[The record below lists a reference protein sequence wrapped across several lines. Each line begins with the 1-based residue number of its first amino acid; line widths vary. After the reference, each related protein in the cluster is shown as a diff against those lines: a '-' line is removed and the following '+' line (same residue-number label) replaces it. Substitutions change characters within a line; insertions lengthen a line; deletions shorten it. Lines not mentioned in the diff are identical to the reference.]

1 MHKHYIQNK
10 VQMKVHIIQIKRFNL
25 VQIKKKSCGC
35 WRITTF
41 QGWTTLTCFFKVFK
55 MYHDFFLTQKTNF
68 LSKSPLKRKLKLS
81 LSDVKRLCVCVCNI
95 FFLVDDL
102 NLYCYFFKVSDWQ
115 SLFSDWDLEHEI
127 NMRITILRSFCLIN
141 MFIL

>member
-10 VQMKVHIIQIKRFNL
+10 VQMKVHTIQIKRFNL
-25 VQIKKKSCGC
+25 VQIQKKSCGC

-55 MYHDFFLTQKTNF
+55 MYHDFFFNPKDKFSFKITFKKKT
-68 LSKSPLKRKLKLS
+68 KVIPIRCKK
-81 LSDVKRLCVCVCNI
+81 VVCVCVT

-102 NLYCYFFKVSDWQ
+102 NLYCYYFKVSDWQ